1 MKARIIKKNTNKKI
15 TDYISVG
22 DRITDVGFVCD
33 ENRENLG
40 VLISTGCATKTCIH
54 FESSILIPPSS
65 FDDENVFSIMLDKL
79 TYGKY
84 ILCTDEYA
92 AEFVSEIKN
101 KFAADGIKI
110 GEIFTYRTEEPQEIE
125 IEGMMLC

>member
-1 MKARIIKKNTNKKI
+1 M
-15 TDYISVG
+15 
-22 DRITDVGFVCD
+22 
-33 ENRENLG
+33 
-40 VLISTGCATKTCIH
+40 ISTGCATKTCIH